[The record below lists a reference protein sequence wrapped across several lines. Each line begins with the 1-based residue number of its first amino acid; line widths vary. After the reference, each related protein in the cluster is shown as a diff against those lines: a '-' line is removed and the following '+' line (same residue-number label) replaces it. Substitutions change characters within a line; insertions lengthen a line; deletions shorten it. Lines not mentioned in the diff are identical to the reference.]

1 MHELSIVCS
10 ILDIIEE
17 YAEEY
22 RFDSVKSLKLSFGRL
37 SCIEPQA
44 LAFTFEIQSSG
55 TKAEGA
61 LLEFDIKPIVIQCF
75 SCEKDIELETYEA
88 ICPQCNGSEVL
99 LVGGTEQIQLL
110 EIDVD

>member
-10 ILDIIEE
+10 ILGIIEE
-17 YAEEY
+17 YAEEH
-22 RFDSVKSLKLSFGRL
+22 RFKNVNSLKLSFGRL

-61 LLEFDIKPIVIQCF
+61 SLEFDIKPIVIHCF
-75 SCEKDIELETYEA
+75 ACEKDIELETYDA
-88 ICPQCNGSEVL
+88 LCPQCNGSEVQ
-99 LVGGTEQIQLL
+99 LVGGTETIQLL

>member
-1 MHELSIVCS
+1 MHELSIICS

-17 YAEEY
+17 YAEKH
-22 RFDSVKSLKLSFGRL
+22 RFNSVKSLKLSFGRL
-37 SCIEPQA
+37 SCIEPQS
-44 LAFTFEIQSSG
+44 LAFIFEIQSSG

-75 SCEKDIELETYEA
+75 PCEKDFEMETYVA
-88 ICPQCNGSEVL
+88 TCPQCNGSEVL
-99 LVGGTEQIQLL
+99 LAGGTEQIQLI

>member
-1 MHELSIVCS
+1 MHELSIVCA

-22 RFDSVKSLKLSFGRL
+22 RFSKVKSMKISFGRL
-37 SCIEPQA
+37 SCIEPQV
-44 LAFTFEIQSSG
+44 LEFTFDIQSSG

-61 LLEFDIKPIVIQCF
+61 SLEFDIRPIIIHCF
-75 SCEKDIELETYEA
+75 SCEKDVEVEQYAAE
-88 ICPQCNGSEVL
+88 CPQCNGSEVL
-99 LVGGTEQIQLL
+99 LAGGTEEIQLL

>member
-17 YAEEY
+17 YAEEH
-22 RFDSVKSLKLSFGRL
+22 RFKNVNSLKLSFGRL
-37 SCIEPQA
+37 SCIEPQV
-44 LAFTFEIQSSG
+44 LEFTFEIQSSG

-61 LLEFDIKPIVIQCF
+61 LLEFDIKPIIIHCLV
-75 SCEKDIELETYEA
+75 CEKDIQLDMYA
-88 ICPQCNGSEVL
+88 AVCPQCNGSEVL
-99 LVGGTEQIQLL
+99 LVGGTEMIQLL

>member
-1 MHELSIVCS
+1 MHELSIICS

-22 RFDSVKSLKLSFGRL
+22 RFSSVKSMKLSFGRL

-44 LAFTFEIQSSG
+44 LEFIFEIQSTG

-61 LLEFDIKPIVIQCF
+61 SLEFDIKPIIIHCF
-75 SCEKDIELETYEA
+75 ACEKDIELETYDA
-88 ICPQCNGSEVL
+88 VCPQCNGSEVL